1 MPGPAIGT
9 NLTGLV
15 DWTTAFPF
23 IDLMKTSRTWYTQS
37 DSSFDTHQ
45 AALLDLD
52 ANGWVR
58 DFTRDGTD
66 APFQRVCTI
75 LNTSGQLFR
84 PGTYVLDW
92 QGAGSVDVGGVAA
105 DDILARTAHSITIRI
120 DSNSPVQI
128 NINST
133 DPNNSGNY
141 IRDIRFYNQADH
153 DLLDAGITFNPAM
166 LDRIQDFRVLR
177 FMDWMDTNNSTVDA
191 WDDMRPGN
199 YVTQGTGADGYHGA
213 SIETMV
219 ALANQTRTD
228 PWFNIPHQ
236 ADANYIRQF
245 ATYVRDHLDAGLVA
259 RFEFSNEVWNWG
271 FGQAQYAL
279 QQATARWGPDDQ
291 SGFMQW
297 YGMKAAQMARIV
309 ASVFGDET
317 GTRALNVFA
326 TQSGYQGI
334 EQAALDAP
342 LLVAEGGTAPRDA
355 PFHVYAI
362 APYFGGAIGQTS
374 MSGQIDAWIAQ
385 GEAGYR
391 AAIAFIRHGNGQ
403 DTLDNVGATIAYHA
417 HVAEALGWQL
427 EAYEGGQHILDLETL
442 FGGANQADPAQT
454 AFFTNLVKRPEFRQ
468 LYLDYLQ
475 IWKDAGGGLMAQFS
489 DFGIPGP
496 YGSWGIWD
504 SVYSPDTPRSQ
515 AIEIF
520 RDTTDVWWGDTRPA
534 TTFDN
539 GLIKTDATNTGH
551 LNGTRLGDALFGLS
565 GNDTLF
571 GTRGGDTM
579 HGGAGRDVVDFGAT
593 GSRVIVDLLTPSANM
608 GLARGDHYWSVEV
621 FHGTAFADAFF
632 GDANSNTFV
641 SNAGADRLVGRGGN
655 DNLLAGDGND
665 TLFGGVG
672 NDTLRG
678 GAANDLLFGGDGND
692 SLTSTL
698 GNDRFSGGAGADDFL
713 FAKGTGRDVI
723 TDFQRGVDDLMFARA
738 LVGTATTGA
747 QVVARFAH
755 VVSGDVVFIFAD
767 GSRVVL
773 DGIGSVAGLS
783 TDISII

>member
-1 MPGPAIGT
+1 MPGPSLGT

-23 IDLMKTSRTWYTQS
+23 IDLMKTSRSWYTQS
-37 DSSFDTHQ
+37 DTEFDSGDG
-45 AALLDLD
+45 ALLDLD

-58 DFTRDGTD
+58 DFTRNGS
-66 APFQRVCTI
+66 APPFDHVSTI

-84 PGTYVLDW
+84 PGVYVLDW
-92 QGAGSVDVGGVAA
+92 QGAGDVDIAGFSAA
-105 DDILARTAHSITIRI
+105 DILSRTAHSITVRI
-120 DSNSPVQI
+120 DRAGPLQI
-128 NINST
+128 DINST
-133 DPNNSGNY
+133 DPNNTGNY
-141 IRDIRFYNQADH
+141 IRDIRFFNQADR
-153 DLLDAGITFNPAM
+153 DLLEAGQVFNPAL

-177 FMDWMDTNNSTVDA
+177 FMDWMDTNNSTVNS

-199 YVTQGTGADGYHGA
+199 FATQSTGGAYHGA

-228 PWFNIPHQ
+228 PWFNLPHQ

-245 ATYVRDHLDAGLVA
+245 ATYVRDNLDPGLVA

-279 QQATARWGPDDQ
+279 QHATARWGGDDA

-326 TQSGYQGI
+326 TQSGYQGL

-355 PFHVYAI
+355 PFHIYAI
-362 APYFGGAIGQTS
+362 APYFGGAIGQPE
-374 MSGQIDAWIAQ
+374 MSAQIDHWIAQ

-403 DTLDNVGATIAYHA
+403 DTLDNVGATIQYHA
-417 HVAEALGWQL
+417 GIAEGLGWAL

-442 FGGANQADPAQT
+442 FGGAGAADPVQT
-454 AFFTNLVKRPEFRQ
+454 AFFINLVKRPEFRQ
-468 LYLDYLQ
+468 LYLDYLE

-504 SVYSPDTPRSQ
+504 SVYGPDTPRSQ
-515 AIEIF
+515 AVEIF

-534 TTFDN
+534 STFDN
-539 GLIKTDATNTGH
+539 GLVKTDAAGTGH

-565 GNDTLF
+565 GNDTLR
-571 GTRGGDTM
+571 GTVGGDTM
-579 HGGAGRDVVDFGAT
+579 HGGVGRDVVDFSAT
-593 GSRVIVDLLTPSANM
+593 GGRVIVDLMTPAANR
-608 GLARGDHYWSVEV
+608 GLALGDHYWSIET
-621 FHGTAFADAFF
+621 FWGTRFADAFY
-632 GDANSNTFV
+632 GDTRANTFV

-655 DNLLAGDGND
+655 DNLLSGDGND
-665 TLFGGVG
+665 TLFGGLG

-678 GAANDLLFGGDGND
+678 GAGNDLMFGGDGND
-692 SLTSTL
+692 VLTSAL
-698 GNDRFSGGAGADDFL
+698 GNDRFSGGAGADDFV
-713 FAKGTGRDVI
+713 FAKGAGRDVI
-723 TDFQRGVDDLMFARA
+723 TDFQRGLDDLIFARA
-738 LVGTATTGA
+738 LVGTATTAA

-755 VVSGDVVFIFAD
+755 IISGDLVFTFAD
-767 GSRVVL
+767 GSRLVL
-773 DGIGSVAGLS
+773 DGVTSTTGLAG
-783 TDISII
+783 DISLI